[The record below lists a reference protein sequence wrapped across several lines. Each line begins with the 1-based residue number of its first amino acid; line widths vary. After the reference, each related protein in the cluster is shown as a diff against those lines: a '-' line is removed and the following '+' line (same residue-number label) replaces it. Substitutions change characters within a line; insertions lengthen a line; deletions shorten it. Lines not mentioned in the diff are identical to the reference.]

1 MIARN
6 SAPTEN
12 DGTTSDAGRPS
23 GASASDSSTDRDQ
36 IARALI
42 FGPESQTRS
51 FEANATTQGET
62 RRDRRSMLASIVARR
77 RSSTPR
83 RRDLSPI
90 SATRDFSVDS
100 ASSADG
106 AELAS
111 RTGPSGRANRSGRSS
126 TNLERLAITSSFA
139 THLAS
144 AVNDSTRRPSITASG
159 SPSLILRV
167 STNDGGTGA
176 RVTPRAGGTP
186 PAGATSTVGGAS
198 SGRPASPVGGAS
210 SAHPDSTISSP
221 SSAGATR
228 AVGGASRGRGTPAAG
243 VGSTANTARPANA
256 SLPTRPS
263 GAQTAGDGPAAD
275 NTIPA
280 DGALPAAGSAPAVGT
295 MPAIGRVAYVTV
307 QSPDNR
313 VSFQCH
319 NDHRLFTK

>member
-12 DGTTSDAGRPS
+12 DGTTSDTGRPS
-23 GASASDSSTDRDQ
+23 GASAGDSSTDRDQ
-36 IARALI
+36 ITRALI

-62 RRDRRSMLASIVARR
+62 RSDRRSMLASIVARR

-90 SATRDFSVDS
+90 SATRDFSVDGP
-100 ASSADG
+100 SSSDG
-106 AELAS
+106 AEHAS
-111 RTGPSGRANRSGRSS
+111 RAAPSGRANRPGRSS

-144 AVNDSTRRPSITASG
+144 AVYDSTRRPSITASG

-198 SGRPASPVGGAS
+198 S
-210 SAHPDSTISSP
+210 AHSDSTISSP

-280 DGALPAAGSAPAVGT
+280 DGALPAAGGAAPAVGT

-313 VSFQCH
+313 VSFLCH
-319 NDHRLFTK
+319 DGTAVFTK